1 MPEVRLNAARLHRK
15 PVERFKQGR
24 ECKGSLN
31 VSERRRERYRGFS
44 VVIIGELLGYESY
57 HKFTLIDRVFFWYKA
72 RNELD
77 FFEVVEN

>member
-1 MPEVRLNAARLHRK
+1 MCQNA
-15 PVERFKQGR
+15 VESVTG
-24 ECKGSLN
+24 
-31 VSERRRERYRGFS
+31 GFS

-57 HKFTLIDRVFFWYKA
+57 HKFTLIDRVVFWYKA

>member
-1 MPEVRLNAARLHRK
+1 MRLNAARLHRK

-31 VSERRRERYRGFS
+31 VLERRRERYRGFS
-44 VVIIGELLGYESY
+44 VVIIGELLGYGSY
-57 HKFTLIDRVFFWYKA
+57 HKFTLIDRVVFWYKA